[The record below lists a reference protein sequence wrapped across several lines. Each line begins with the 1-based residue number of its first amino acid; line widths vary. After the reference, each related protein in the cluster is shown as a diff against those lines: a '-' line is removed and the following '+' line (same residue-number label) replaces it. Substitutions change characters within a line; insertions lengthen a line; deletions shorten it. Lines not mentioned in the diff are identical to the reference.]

1 MKRIP
6 KLSEAAKKKATPN
19 PSLVSVIS
27 ARDTKA
33 TQVSPQDT
41 TSGAAANK
49 VVYMNI
55 TRERKRHKSVSEVA
69 KKEKMRDSR
78 IGRVLLEGSVSRSP
92 SPQELVSPPSN
103 RRGETSL
110 YGIRR
115 PVALP
120 GNTLQAQKTPSLK
133 EKDVSQLNSQQPPS
147 EQQRHCTDSAG
158 NSKARLE
165 KSNNPVPKNLPQK
178 ARRTFSHNGSQVASG
193 GAPIG
198 RRKEGKQPSTK
209 KRRMNLK
216 KVGFQKFETVV
227 VQDKSPKFIPPE
239 KAKKRVQKP
248 QGSEQVEQRQEGLYN
263 HVFSDTVMV
272 ALNCA
277 LQKLSEES
285 SIPPVTQPS
294 SHKPGSEQSSSTHA
308 LALPSLSGNIVQMRT
323 LSVQGSRVVA
333 HVVKPQPQMS
343 VAVDLSSS
351 TTTPGQRPDRAL
363 ALKPSSRSQHATEP
377 PPYTAALKVPPPSRA
392 GWETVLFG
400 DIAFADQRSA
410 SGTERQDKCRQ
421 SPLLN
426 KQPTVSGE
434 ISRRPSAVNSE
445 RMSAAKSGEKSAP
458 GLDLCHQESIQ
469 ASVANAETLSVSS
482 QKNSKTSLREDGAP
496 RPVEGDASGRSLQI
510 TRVLSHGG
518 RKSQTDDPVGPLC
531 TRSASMSEIRAAPK
545 SSSATQPQRSG
556 VSGVSDPRRTSTT
569 ETAQVPGS
577 TPSTQ
582 TTGSSGVSGVR
593 RMSATETAHLGSMKH
608 QSSTQTT
615 GSSGVSGVR
624 RMSATETAHLGSMKH
639 QSSTQTTG
647 SSGVSGVSD
656 PRRTSTTETAHTL
669 QVPGSTPSTQTTGSS
684 GVSGVRRMSATE
696 TAHLGSMK
704 HQSSTQTTGSSGVS
718 GVRRMSATETAHLG
732 SMKHQSSTQTT
743 GSSGVSGVRRMSA
756 TETAHLGSM
765 KHQSSTQTTG
775 SSGVSGV
782 RRMSATETAHLGSMK
797 HQSSTQTTGS
807 SGVSGVRR
815 MSATE
820 TAHLGSMKHQSSTQT
835 TGSSGVSGVSDPRR
849 TSATEAAH
857 SGKVPASKSSGGGSR
872 GPPVPR
878 KIVSTHLKLPLIP
891 PTLFSRYKK
900 SHTVNFVS
908 EPVTLP
914 SSSETPN
921 TCHLSPAVQK
931 MQDKVIFETAKLK
944 LIELRKDTPCTRAV
958 DKTPSSSQVALDTP
972 TCPAPNDP
980 PCGPPQSPKDL
991 PPPLSSVPRADTDLQ
1006 SLSTTPKRKG
1016 GPPLSPQPVQ
1026 EGSQQNSTS
1035 PQGQSCPQ
1043 LQSASKSSNK
1053 GTAKL
1058 TPGPQLECVTGEA
1071 SSDGPAVKVQP
1082 PAVSPSSPPVTMSS
1096 PLHQM
1101 ARAREKSKSNSPKLD
1116 FIISSLKSKK
1126 TGCGSGPEQN
1136 SDHCGRRREK
1146 GANHSGSE
1154 TELNAAHSG
1163 RDADHNGIDAD
1174 HSGRSVDHSGRDADH
1189 SGRSV
1194 DHSGRDADHSGRS
1207 VDHSGRDAD
1216 HSGRSVDHSG
1226 RDADHSGRSVNHS
1239 GRDADDSGR
1248 SVNHS
1253 GRDADDNGGGVD
1265 HSGRDADHSG
1275 RSVNHSGR
1283 YADDNGGGVDHS
1295 GRDADHSSRS
1305 VDHSG
1310 TGSEESAGSKTE
1322 QNVDHN
1328 SEKGP
1333 ENVAKCTASDAGAS
1347 LEITVEGRSKKIKR
1361 KKSSSNVPETTKKL
1375 RVISKSVDSSG
1386 GKRRRAED
1394 TTTQPT
1400 PRKKQSKKV
1409 CIALEASKKV

>member
-6 KLSEAAKKKATPN
+6 KLSEAAKKKTTPN

-147 EQQRHCTDSAG
+147 EQQQHCTDSAG

-198 RRKEGKQPSTK
+198 KKKEGKQPSTK

-277 LQKLSEES
+277 LQKRSES

-294 SHKPGSEQSSSTHA
+294 SHKPGSEQSSSTRA

-377 PPYTAALKVPPPSRA
+377 SPYTAALKVPPPSRA

-400 DIAFADQRSA
+400 DIAFTDQRSA

-569 ETAQVPGS
+569 ETA
-577 TPSTQ
+577 
-582 TTGSSGVSGVR
+582 
-593 RMSATETAHLGSMKH
+593 
-608 QSSTQTT
+608 
-615 GSSGVSGVR
+615 
-624 RMSATETAHLGSMKH
+624 
-639 QSSTQTTG
+639 
-647 SSGVSGVSD
+647 
-656 PRRTSTTETAHTL
+656 HTL
-669 QVPGSTPSTQTTGSS
+669 QVPGSTP
-684 GVSGVRRMSATE
+684 
-696 TAHLGSMK
+696 
-704 HQSSTQTTGSSGVS
+704 
-718 GVRRMSATETAHLG
+718 
-732 SMKHQSSTQTT
+732 STQTT

-1126 TGCGSGPEQN
+1126 TGCGSGPERN

-1174 HSGRSVDHSGRDADH
+1174 RSGRSVDHSGRDADH

-1253 GRDADDNGGGVD
+1253 GRDADDSGRSVNHSGRYADDNGGGVD